1 MNKTCLEE
9 AIAGSKKDN
18 RASGPNPFG
27 NLVNTGD
34 PRRSKTSMNGG
45 PGMQGHAYGT
55 SF

>member
-9 AIAGSKKDN
+9 AISGSKDN
-18 RASGPNPFG
+18 RASGPNLNG

-34 PRRSKTSMNGG
+34 PRRSKASMNGG